1 MKKYIEI
8 GDLVS
13 LHDRFY
19 GSSLGLVLKVA
30 KGASIIVYDFN
41 EKAERYVYIE
51 HARRISD

>member
-13 LHDRFY
+13 LHDGFY
-19 GSSLGLVLKVA
+19 GSSLGLVLRVT

-41 EKAERYVYIE
+41 EKAERYVYVE
-51 HARRISD
+51 HVRKITD